1 MKTTLLISALAILLI
16 ALAIGWLRADDRFP
30 APASPSLQTIEE
42 TWPALKKQA
51 SAPEKREL
59 LETAINQVLRECSS
73 NLLVTNKLQAALTK
87 ANDANP
93 EKALKLLQAALKDS
107 EEILRFRISREAKL
121 PVGFPEPTPLGE
133 IQRKEYPAYRLA
145 RAASKKDSAFF
156 TLFGHIQKNKI
167 EMTAPVEIRYD
178 ETNSKYEQIDMAFL
192 YGEPDWGKLGDAGKG
207 VTVEDIPAL
216 TTISIGL
223 SGDYETD
230 LIPYVDALETWLA
243 KNASDHERDGKV
255 RMMGYNSPFVF
266 KSKRYF
272 EVEIPVK
279 KRK

>member
-1 MKTTLLISALAILLI
+1 MKLPLI
-16 ALAIGWLRADDRFP
+16 ALSLGIVVCVLIAHVWAEESAAQLT
-30 APASPSLQTIEE
+30 SPSLRAIEDA
-42 TWPALKKQA
+42 WPALK
-51 SAPEKREL
+51 RET
-59 LETAINQVLRECSS
+59 TAAAKLDVLQTTANTVLRESPH
-73 NLLVTNKLQAALTK
+73 NHLITTKLQTALTK
-87 ANDANP
+87 ASEATP
-93 EKALKLLQAALKDS
+93 EKTVKLLQAALQDS
-107 EEILRFRISREAKL
+107 EDILRFRITREAKL
-121 PVGFPEPTPLGE
+121 PIGFPEPTPLGE
-133 IQRKEYPAYRLA
+133 IRQKEYPAYRLA

-167 EMTAPVEIRYD
+167 EMTAPVEVRYD

-192 YGEPDWGKLGDAGKG
+192 YGEPDWGKVGDAGKG

-243 KNASDHERDGKV
+243 KNAPDHERDGKV

-279 KRK
+279 KRM